1 MRQVNSTDFKNHFG
15 EFFDLAR
22 EEPIAINQLG
32 RPVAVLI
39 SAAEFAHLQ
48 QLDELY
54 RVARATSSDTAE
66 EWIGHNEALALLV
79 SLFSQSK

>member
-1 MRQVNSTDFKNHFG
+1 MRQVNSTDFRNHFG
-15 EFFDLAR
+15 EFLDLAR

-54 RVARATSSDTAE
+54 RITRATVSDTGE
-66 EWIGHNEALALLV
+66 EWIGHNEAIALLV
-79 SLFSQSK
+79 SLFSKSK